1 MQLKRVLSYVI
12 GLSVILV
19 FSQCSTKNNTWL
31 SRNFQSFSTRYN
43 VYFNANESYKK
54 GIEKI
59 ATGHKDSYT
68 EILPIFPI
76 SVHSNATFATNDMAI
91 SIEKSEEAIKNH
103 SIQRK
108 PKRNPAKL
116 QDPSYQAFLNQ
127 SEYNPM
133 VEQSWLLIGKSQFH
147 QADFMAANATFLYVI
162 RNYTHNQDLVTAA
175 TIWLARSYGEVGWF
189 YEADDLMNKLNETRF
204 NPATNLLFMYVKAD
218 LLLKQKR
225 HREALPFLQTA
236 YNTEKNQRQRAR
248 LAFIL
253 GQIYEKEQQY
263 DLAYTYFNETLRK
276 NPPYEM
282 AFNAN
287 LKKAQ
292 SYQGKEYEKI
302 IKDLNKLA
310 KNERNYEFLDQIY
323 TAIAKLYQRN
333 GNTPKAIEHFELAIE
348 KSTRNGI
355 DKAEALLALGQIY
368 LDNKQYVKAQPLIN
382 EAVPILPANYTNYRQ
397 LRVLS
402 ENLNELALHQNRV
415 TREDSLQ
422 ILAQLPEAERLARI
436 QEVINAEKIAQEKLQ
451 QKINQE
457 AKKQEDRERSS
468 FSTLPSLALGEI
480 GDKSW
485 YFYNPTL
492 MGRGKIEFQRTW
504 GNRALEDN
512 WRRRNKTVQ
521 LSDKQEITETDVE
534 TSNELSTTETTIP
547 VDSIAPSIDNQMVLY
562 LQQIPLSVAQKEI
575 SNKAIMESL
584 YNLVYI
590 YKEKVPD
597 YELAQQT
604 YAELLKRFP
613 SSPFIAEAT
622 FYMYQLHSQQQNNTE
637 ATKSK
642 KYLIANFPTS
652 TYAVFLQNPEGLQTL
667 IEIKQ
672 AEEKLY
678 KETYEAFL
686 KNDYKKV
693 ISNVSIAQ
701 KEYPFSKLISKFA
714 FLEALSTS
722 QKDGKEAFRK
732 KLELL
737 VRDFPDSEIT
747 PMAKDMIALM
757 QQGQEPQSSVSHG
770 TLLAERVS
778 VVTEKLFAENIT
790 KAGFTYEPNDSHL
803 FVLVVETDVLTRN
816 ALVFDI
822 ASYNF
827 TRFLIKELDIQVKEI
842 DEKTTAIAISG
853 LDNLSEAVWYQ
864 KSLLADSAISKQI
877 QKINYKGFVI
887 SAYNYSSVTNTES
900 LERYFEFYRSNNLLI
915 TEPTVIKQLEQQ
927 SGFVGGNPE

>member
-12 GLSVILV
+12 SLSIILV

-59 ATGHKDSYT
+59 ATGHIDSYS

-91 SIEKSEEAIKNH
+91 SIEKSEKAIKNH

-162 RNYTHNQDLVTAA
+162 RNYSHNQELVTEA

-189 YEADDLMNKLNETRF
+189 YEADDLMSKLIESNF
-204 NPATNLLFMYVKAD
+204 SPATNLLFMYVKAD

-225 HREALPFLQTA
+225 YLEAIPFLQTA
-236 YNTEKNQRQRAR
+236 FNTENKQQQQAR

-253 GQIYEKEQQY
+253 GQIYEKELQY
-263 DLAYTYFNETLRK
+263 DLAYNYFNEALRK
-276 NPPYEM
+276 NPPYLM

-333 GNTPKAIEHFELAIE
+333 GNTPKAIEHLELAIE

-355 DKAEALLALGQIY
+355 DKAEALLSLGQIY

-382 EAVPILPANYTNYRQ
+382 EAVPILPTNYTDYRQ
-397 LRVLS
+397 LRLLS
-402 ENLNELALHQNRV
+402 ENLNELALNHNRV
-415 TREDSLQ
+415 MLEDSLQ
-422 ILAQLPEAERLARI
+422 ILAQLPEAERIAHI
-436 QEVINAEKIAQEKLQ
+436 QKVIDAEKEAQEKLQ
-451 QKINQE
+451 QKIDKE
-457 AKKQEDRERSS
+457 TKKQEERERNT

-521 LSDKQEITETDVE
+521 LSDKQEITETDLE
-534 TSNELSTTETTIP
+534 TRNELSTTENTIP
-547 VDSIAPSIDNQMVLY
+547 VDSIVPAIDNQIALY
-562 LQQIPLSVAQKEI
+562 LQQLPLTPAQKGM

-597 YELAQQT
+597 YELAQQS

-642 KYLIANFPTS
+642 QYLIANFPTS

-693 ISNVSIAQ
+693 TSNVGIAQ

-732 KLELL
+732 KLDLL

-778 VVTEKLFAENIT
+778 VVTEKLFAENIA

-803 FVLVVETDVLTRN
+803 FVLVVETDLLTQN

-864 KSLLADSAISKQI
+864 KTLLADNAVTKQL
-877 QKINYKGFVI
+877 QKVNYKGFVI
-887 SAYNYSSVTNTES
+887 SSYNYSSVTNTES
-900 LERYFEFYRSNNLLI
+900 LERYFEFYSTNNLQI
-915 TEPTVIKQLEQQ
+915 TEPIIIKQLEQQ
-927 SGFVGGNPE
+927 SGFVGGNTE